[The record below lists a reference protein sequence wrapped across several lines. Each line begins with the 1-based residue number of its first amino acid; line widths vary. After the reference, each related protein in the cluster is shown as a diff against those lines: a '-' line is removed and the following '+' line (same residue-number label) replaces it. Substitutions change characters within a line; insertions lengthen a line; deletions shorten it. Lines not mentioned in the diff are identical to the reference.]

1 MIYDLFVCVRA
12 CAFVIKCKRTKA
24 QIIVTGQAS
33 PHHRLQ
39 FQFLLSSI
47 TLIVYGLVL
56 TAFVTFLCVC
66 YIAGVA
72 SLAGIHHSI
81 FDSVCI
87 GSFYKIATHLLFFVL
102 RSTVC

>member
-12 CAFVIKCKRTKA
+12 FAFVMKKCKRTKA

-33 PHHRLQ
+33 P
-39 FQFLLSSI
+39 LSSTI
-47 TLIVYGLVL
+47 LIVYGLVL